1 MGEQRA
7 DDSRLLPY
15 APRLLS
21 EWSPTEDERHMRVA
35 GSLAFVDIAGFTRL
49 TERLSRTGKAGAE
62 EMSDILDATF
72 TALLVEA
79 MAEGADLVTWGGD
92 AVLLLFQGPEHA
104 VRAARAAHRMRSSL
118 RTVGRITTSSGVVV
132 LRMSV
137 GLHSGDFDFF
147 LVGDPAVHRELLL
160 TGPGVSMTVALEGAA
175 KAGQIGLSAETAALL
190 PAGVLGRPLLEGRL
204 LRALPPGSPL
214 PEGRSN
220 EGGAH
225 APVAPAEILPPPVL
239 DHLRAGAGDAE
250 HRAVAVAF
258 VRWSG
263 SDALLLSEGPTVVAA
278 SLDQLV
284 RTVQHACADHDV
296 TFFESD
302 VSHDGGKIMLVAGA
316 PRSADHLEERLLRAA
331 RQILDG
337 GVPLPV
343 RMGINRGHVFAG
355 DFGPPFRR
363 TYSVKGDAINL
374 AARLV
379 ERAEPGHAVATLDAL
394 SHSQTEFVTEP
405 LPPFAVK
412 GKARPVHAAVVGAMV
427 GTRTEASVDVE
438 LTGRAAD
445 LATLT
450 DALTDARGG
459 QGRTAEVVGEP
470 GLGKSRLVTELG
482 RRSGVPTL
490 RTRCDAYQSSTAYF
504 PFRRL
509 LRDALQLPDDPDAA
523 AVRLGELVAELTPW
537 LAAWT
542 PLLGIPLDMTLP
554 PTPETTELD
563 PAFVVSR
570 VEGLVVELLTAALPV
585 TTTLV
590 FEDVQDIDDASAALL
605 RRLCAE
611 AERRPWLVLLT
622 RRELASVPD
631 WLEGITSRTT
641 LHLAPLDE
649 AASMALAR
657 QALADR
663 ALTPHTIRTLVRRS
677 GGNPMFLVALLDAAQ
692 RSGDLSQLPDTV
704 EALIASDIDRLPPSD
719 RRALRYAAVIGSDV
733 DIRVLDVLMT
743 QHGGLAGDQLGRLDE
758 FLERGRRPG
767 SLRFRNVLIRDV
779 AYEGLPYRSR
789 RVLHERVGSAI
800 EQSAEDPDALAETL
814 SLHFFHAGNESKA
827 WRYSVTAGRRA
838 VEKHAH
844 GDAVDFF
851 ERAVRS
857 VPADGSVST
866 EEHAAVLEQLADSR
880 FVLGLTSE
888 TTTAYAAARRAVRDD
903 PVREALLVAKEVRVD
918 LRRRRLPQ
926 AMRRL
931 SRALGRLEGLPG
943 EQADAARSRLARRYA
958 YSRYLQG
965 RVDEA
970 LRWAETAADYAEA
983 SHDKAA
989 LAQAYEMLNGIHAG
1003 SGRPEPRPYGQL
1015 ALRANRE
1022 LGDLPRQG
1030 HCLNNLAVEAFT
1042 HGRWE
1047 EALSQYR
1054 QAAEI
1059 FRRTGDSAS
1068 EVNAAYNQT
1077 ELLVRQRRFDEA
1089 AELLPEVLL
1098 VARAVEDEE
1107 LVALALREQAQ
1118 VRAGDNDVPG
1128 SLALLDDA
1136 RRRFVE
1142 LDEDDEVVITDLVRV
1157 EVLARA
1163 GHADDA
1169 ERLLNERTEAEGTAR
1184 PDGFSARWHRLSA
1197 LVATGHGD
1205 LPAARTALL
1214 AGLERAGADD
1224 DLFEQ
1229 ALLLRE
1235 LVTVSRLL
1243 EEPIDPG
1250 TVARARELQGSLGI
1264 VDHEVDRRL
1273 DAQLSSR

>member
-1 MGEQRA
+1 MGEQHA

-21 EWSPTEDERHMRVA
+21 EWSPTDDERHMRVA

-72 TALLVEA
+72 TALLDEA

-92 AVLLLFQGPEHA
+92 AVLLLFQGTDHA
-104 VRAARAAHRMRSSL
+104 VRAARASHRMRSSL
-118 RTVGRITTSSGVVV
+118 RTVGRISTSTGVVV

-137 GLHSGDFDFF
+137 GVHSGEFDFF
-147 LVGDPAVHRELLL
+147 LVGDPAVHRELLV
-160 TGPGVSMTVALEGAA
+160 TGAGVSTTVALEAA
-175 KAGQIGLSAETAALL
+175 ARAGQIGLSAETAALL
-190 PAGVLGRPLLEGRL
+190 PGRVLGSRLLDGRL
-204 LRALPPGSPL
+204 LRLVPPPAAAWD
-214 PEGRSN
+214 EGTRRSRPPVS
-220 EGGAH
+220 
-225 APVAPAEILPPPVL
+225 APEILPPPVL
-239 DHLRAGAGDAE
+239 AHLRAGAGDAE

-263 SDALLLSEGPTVVAA
+263 TDARLLSEGPTAVASA
-278 SLDQLV
+278 LDHLV
-284 RTVQHACADHDV
+284 RTVQHACGDHDV
-296 TFFESD
+296 TFFETD

-331 RQILDG
+331 RQILDAG
-337 GVPLPV
+337 CPLPM
-343 RMGINRGHVFAG
+343 RIGINRGHVFAG

-379 ERAEPGHAVATLDAL
+379 ERAEPGQALATIDAL

-412 GKARPVHAAVVGAMV
+412 GKARAVHAAVVGALV

-450 DALTDARGG
+450 AALDDARDGR
-459 QGRTAEVVGEP
+459 GRTVEVVGEP

-490 RTRCDAYQSSTAYF
+490 RTGCDSYQSSTAYF

-509 LRDALQLPDDPDAA
+509 LRDALRLPDDQDAA
-523 AVRLGELVAELTPW
+523 AVRLREQVAELTPW

-570 VEGLVVELLTAALPV
+570 VEGLVVELLTAVLPE

-611 AERRPWLVLLT
+611 AERRPWLLLLT
-622 RRELASVPD
+622 RREVASAPD
-631 WLEGITSRTT
+631 WLEEITSRTI
-641 LHLAPLDE
+641 LRLAPLDE

-657 QALADR
+657 QALADQ
-663 ALTPHTIRTLVRRS
+663 ALPRHTIQTLVRRS
-677 GGNPMFLVALLDAAQ
+677 GGNPMFLVALLEAAQ

-704 EALIASDIDRLPPSD
+704 EALIASAIDRLPPTD
-719 RRALRYAAVIGSDV
+719 RRALRYAAVIGADV
-733 DIRVLDVLMT
+733 DVRVLDVLMS
-743 QHGGLAGDQLGRLDE
+743 QHGGLTGDQMGRLE
-758 FLERGRRPG
+758 EVLERGRRPG

-800 EQSAEDPDALAETL
+800 EENAEDPDALAETL

-827 WRYSVTAGRRA
+827 RRYAVTAGRRA

-866 EEHAAVLEQLADSR
+866 DEHAAVLEQLADSR
-880 FVLGLTSE
+880 FVLGLTDE

-931 SRALGRLEGLPG
+931 SRALSRMEGLRG

-965 RVDEA
+965 RIDEA
-970 LRWAETAADYAEA
+970 LRWAETAAEYAEV

-1015 ALRANRE
+1015 ALQANRE

-1047 EALSQYR
+1047 EALTQYR

-1077 ELLVRQRRFDEA
+1077 ELLVRQRRFDDA

-1118 VRAGDNDVPG
+1118 VRAAGDDVAG

-1142 LDEDDEVVITDLVRV
+1142 LDEDDEVVVTDLVRV

-1169 ERLLNERTEAEGTAR
+1169 ERLLNELTRTHGSAR
-1184 PDGFSARWHRLSA
+1184 QTGSSARWHRLSA
-1197 LVATGHGD
+1197 LVAEGHGD

-1214 AGLERAGADD
+1214 AGLERAGAED

-1235 LVTVSRLL
+1235 LVAVSRLL
-1243 EEPIDPG
+1243 EEPIDPDL
-1250 TVARARELQGSLGI
+1250 VARARELQTSLGI
-1264 VDHEVDRRL
+1264 VDHGFDRQ
-1273 DAQLSSR
+1273 DAELSSR